1 MSEPVANEETRSP
14 RRRRGSGAKLS
25 EGAPP
30 VSMIRELPEPEK
42 PRERL
47 QAHGSAVLSDRE
59 LLALVLRSGT
69 PHKGVVEVATRVIE
83 ECGGLAG
90 LLDARPSE
98 LVGDGLGIALA
109 SSLIAAAEIGRRLAK
124 LELPQ
129 RHPLGRPGA
138 VASYLSLRYR
148 VRDQEVMGA
157 LFLDVRHR
165 LIEDR
170 EIYRGTLSR
179 AAVEPRRI
187 LREALGLG
195 ASAVVLFHTHP
206 SGDPSPSLEDMAF
219 TRRMVEAGEAIGVR
233 LVDHLIVGSTGRWVS
248 LKERGAC

>member
-1 MSEPVANEETRSP
+1 MTQIRSNKP
-14 RRRRGSGAKLS
+14 RRRSALAPRA
-25 EGAPP
+25 EAAPP

-47 QAHGSAVLSDRE
+47 QAHGAAVLSDRE

-69 PHKGVVEVATRVIE
+69 PHKGVVEVATRVID
-83 ECGGLAG
+83 ECGGLPG
-90 LLDARPSE
+90 LIDARPRD
-98 LVGDGLGIALA
+98 LVGGGLGVALA

-124 LELPQ
+124 RELPERQ
-129 RHPLGRPGA
+129 PLGRPAA
-138 VASYLSLRYR
+138 VASYLALRYR
-148 VRDQEVMGA
+148 LRDQEVMGA

-165 LIEDR
+165 LIADQ

-179 AAVEPRRI
+179 ASVEPRKI
-187 LREALGLG
+187 LTEALVQK

-206 SGDPSPSLEDMAF
+206 SGDPSPSLEDLAF
-219 TRRMVEAGEAIGVR
+219 TRRMAEAGEVVGVR
-233 LVDHLIVGSTGRWVS
+233 LMDHLIVGSTGRWVS